1 MLMRI
6 LSGVGLERII
16 TGINEDVK
24 GIIVIIIIIT
34 MLIMGVI
41 VIIVID
47 AVLMVIIIRLRR
59 QGS

>member
-6 LSGVGLERII
+6 LSGMDLERII

-24 GIIVIIIIIT
+24 GVI

-47 AVLMVIIIRLRR
+47 AVSTVVIVVITIRL
-59 QGS
+59 

>member
-6 LSGVGLERII
+6 LSGMGLERII

-24 GIIVIIIIIT
+24 GIIVII